1 MNQWEFFFDMDQF
14 LKSSGIDPNK
24 YPTPFNKSGS
34 TFFLKSGALATT
46 GAGLIIPLERS
57 LTSIATGLP

>member
-1 MNQWEFFFDMDQF
+1 MNRWEFFFDLDQF
-14 LKSSGIDPNK
+14 LKSSEIDPNK

-34 TFFLKSGALATT
+34 TFFLKSGALTTT

-57 LTSIATGLP
+57 LTSIATGWK